1 MQGLMRNLYNNN
13 LMTIQGQPIVVENV
27 ILLDH
32 NTNNII
38 AFESFQMKIFV
49 LIELNF
55 LHSVF
60 SHSLN
65 IHFNQ
70 LS

>member
-38 AFESFQMKIFV
+38 AFESFHMKIFAS
-49 LIELNF
+49 IELNF

-60 SHSLN
+60 SYSLN
-65 IHFNQ
+65 IHFTRP
-70 LS
+70 S